1 MFGLARPLIFLLL
14 PLGAVA
20 NGPSSSLQDPDAVG
34 TESGVDAT
42 LLNFKEA
49 DARLTVAVAVGNRG
63 PYAFIIDTG
72 AERTVISSQLAGQ
85 LRLAPGAP
93 IGLTSMTERSIVDTV
108 IVPELSIQSI
118 GIRHTIIAPS
128 LDAKNL
134 GAAGLL
140 GIDTLAKHRVTIDF
154 DTGVMTVRPSQP
166 RRRAVAEETDEIVV
180 TAKSKFGQLIV
191 TDAFYGGTRIQVV
204 LDTGSAVSLGNE
216 SFRKLVG
223 KRMKGKTRI
232 IELTS
237 VTGGK
242 LNIDY
247 ALVPGVKIGDVAFDS
262 LPIAFADVAPFKRF
276 GLTRRPALLLGM
288 DALRSFRRVDID
300 FPNRQVRFLM
310 PRGARHLQDG
320 PQGSS
325 VAPQRGTGPK
335 PSN

>member
-1 MFGLARPLIFLLL
+1 MFGLTRPLMFLLL

-20 NGPSSSLQDPDAVG
+20 NGPSLPPQDPDSVG
-34 TESGVDAT
+34 TENAADGT
-42 LLNFKEA
+42 LLNLRES
-49 DARLTVAVAVGNRG
+49 DSRLTVAVAVGTHG
-63 PYAFIIDTG
+63 PYNFIIDTG

-85 LRLAPGAP
+85 LQLAPGAP
-93 IGLTSMTERSIVDTV
+93 IGITSMTERSIVDTV
-108 IVPELSIQSI
+108 VIPELSIESV
-118 GIRHTIIAPS
+118 GVRHTIIAPS
-128 LDAKNL
+128 LDARNL

-140 GIDTLAKHRVTIDF
+140 GIDTLASHRVTIDF
-154 DTGVMTVRPSQP
+154 DTGTMTVSPSAP
-166 RRRAVAEETDEIVV
+166 RRRAVAEESDEIVV
-180 TAKSKFGQLIV
+180 TAKSKYGQLIV

-204 LDTGSAVSLGNE
+204 LDTGSAVSMGNE
-216 SFRKLVG
+216 SFRRLVG
-223 KRMKGKTRI
+223 RRMKGQTRN

-242 LNIDY
+242 LNLDY
-247 ALVPGVKIGDVAFDS
+247 ALVPGVKIGDVAFDT
-262 LPIAFADVAPFKRF
+262 LPVAFADVAPFKRF

-320 PQGSS
+320 PQGNS
-325 VAPQRGTGPK
+325 VAPQRGVGPR